1 MSYNIQESRQQ
12 KNKKTNMLDY
22 QKQLKIKMNDLAH
35 KVYQTTKILPHHERY
50 GLTSQINRASLSV
63 ILNYIEGYARV
74 KKGYRI
80 NFLEMSYGS
89 LKETQYLLHFI
100 YIEKFINKENFDRLF
115 SLADEIGAMLWT
127 EIKNIKD

>member
-1 MSYNIQESRQQ
+1 
-12 KNKKTNMLDY
+12 MLDY

-35 KVYQTTKILPHHERY
+35 KVYTITKTLPHHERY

-63 ILNYIEGYARV
+63 VLNYIEGYARV

-80 NFLEMSYGS
+80 NFLEISYGS

-100 YIEKFINKENFDRLF
+100 HTENFITKESYADLF
-115 SLADEIGAMLWT
+115 TLADEIGAMLWT
-127 EIKNIKD
+127 EIKNIKN